1 MSMAALSIVENL
13 DVIEHVAACFFAT
26 AIHPATYALL
36 LQAAEE
42 GLGDG
47 MDAPMSSNG
56 S

>member
-26 AIHPATYALL
+26 AVHSATHAFL

-42 GLGDG
+42 RLGY
-47 MDAPMSSNG
+47 
-56 S
+56 